1 MSRVRGI
8 ARLGRSAGWYDRAV
22 KATLER
28 ERKLTAPPG
37 FLLPHLPGEPLP
49 ERELSSTYHDSP
61 GLRLAAA
68 GITLRHRVERGR
80 GAWQLKLPHGDDR
93 LELEFEG
100 GPRSVPAEVTS
111 LLTAYLHGVKP
122 VPVARLRTNRTGVLV
137 FEGRHI
143 ARRFEELEVELVDG
157 TVSDLRGIVRR
168 LRRAGAVEA
177 DLRPKLF
184 QALDLPT
191 PEPPER
197 PARSAPAAEH
207 VTAALRAQY
216 AAIVRHDP
224 GTRLGR
230 DAEELHQMRVATRR
244 MRAILRAA
252 RPLLESEWVRELRAE
267 VGWLGGALGPVR
279 DLDVL
284 VEHLR
289 ADAGALGGAD
299 EEAFLTLVRKLEA
312 ERAADRDAMLA
323 ALAEPRYIAL
333 VERLDADTKAPPL
346 AESGRSLRDL
356 AAREFRRLRKAM
368 RALGQEPPDEE
379 LHAARIA
386 VKRARYAAEL
396 AERSVGR
403 GVAAVIRDAK
413 VLQDVLGDHQDAA
426 VAEARI
432 RALVPA
438 RAAAAQAIAAGRVI
452 ERQHERRRT
461 ARAAYPKAWRELER
475 DADGVFL

>member
-1 MSRVRGI
+1 
-8 ARLGRSAGWYDRAV
+8 
-22 KATLER
+22 
-28 ERKLTAPPG
+28 
-37 FLLPHLPGEPLP
+37 
-49 ERELSSTYHDSP
+49 
-61 GLRLAAA
+61 
-68 GITLRHRVERGR
+68 
-80 GAWQLKLPHGDDR
+80 
-93 LELEFEG
+93 
-100 GPRSVPAEVTS
+100 
-111 LLTAYLHGVKP
+111 
-122 VPVARLRTNRTGVLV
+122 V

-230 DAEELHQMRVATRR
+230 DDEELHQMRVATRR

-252 RPLLESEWVRELRAE
+252 RPLLDSEWVRELRAE

-279 DLDVL
+279 DLDEL

-289 ADAGALGGAD
+289 VDAGALGGAD
-299 EEAFLTLVRKLEA
+299 EEAFLTLLAKLEA

-323 ALAEPRYIAL
+323 ALAEPRYVAL
-333 VERLDADTKAPPL
+333 VERLDADTKSPPL

-356 AAREFRRLRKAM
+356 AAREFRRLRKVM
-368 RALGQEPPDEE
+368 RALGETPPDEE

-403 GVAAVIRDAK
+403 GVAAVIGDCK

-438 RAAAAQAIAAGRVI
+438 PAAAAQAIAA
-452 ERQHERRRT
+452 ERQHERRRA
-461 ARAAYPKAWRELER
+461 AREAYPKAWRDLER

>member
-1 MSRVRGI
+1 
-8 ARLGRSAGWYDRAV
+8 
-22 KATLER
+22 
-28 ERKLTAPPG
+28 
-37 FLLPHLPGEPLP
+37 
-49 ERELSSTYHDSP
+49 
-61 GLRLAAA
+61 
-68 GITLRHRVERGR
+68 
-80 GAWQLKLPHGDDR
+80 
-93 LELEFEG
+93 
-100 GPRSVPAEVTS
+100 
-111 LLTAYLHGVKP
+111 
-122 VPVARLRTNRTGVLV
+122 
-137 FEGRHI
+137 
-143 ARRFEELEVELVDG
+143 
-157 TVSDLRGIVRR
+157 
-168 LRRAGAVEA
+168 
-177 DLRPKLF
+177 
-184 QALDLPT
+184 
-191 PEPPER
+191 
-197 PARSAPAAEH
+197 
-207 VTAALRAQY
+207 
-216 AAIVRHDP
+216 
-224 GTRLGR
+224 
-230 DAEELHQMRVATRR
+230 

-252 RPLLESEWVRELRAE
+252 RPLLDSEWVRELRAE

-299 EEAFLTLVRKLEA
+299 EEAFLTLIRKLED

-333 VERLDADTKAPPL
+333 VERLEAETKSPPL

-368 RALGQEPPDEE
+368 RALGESSPDAE

-403 GVAAVIRDAK
+403 EVAAVIRDAK

-452 ERQHERRRT
+452 ERQHERRRA
-461 ARAAYPKAWRELER
+461 ARAAYPEAWRDLVR